1 MRVAKDEENGLD
13 TAKKKAIISPAYCTI
28 VHSSYGS
35 LPCVFSTLSHTL
47 FAISPS
53 LSLASVFPP
62 LLCVIPPSQP
72 VLLQ

>member
-13 TAKKKAIISPAYCTI
+13 TAKKRPLYHQLIALLCIPPTGAC
-28 VHSSYGS
+28 
-35 LPCVFSTLSHTL
+35 LVFFLLYHTL